1 MFGIICAAVFLT
13 FMGNRKASR
22 KDMMVSIVVVVIYAL
37 YTNEKNIDIYAH
49 VGGAIVG
56 GILAFA
62 LNIKRWEKFRENKLL
77 AVILTLSM

>member
-1 MFGIICAAVFLT
+1 
-13 FMGNRKASR
+13 
-22 KDMMVSIVVVVIYAL
+22 MMVSIVVVVIYAL

-62 LNIKRWEKFRENKLL
+62 LNIKRWEKFRENKFCKLL
-77 AVILTLSM
+77 AVILTLSMCVTGIGEAKMQPIFRIRG